1 MAKGEDMSKINR
13 KWYEEKREL
22 FENQNGERFYDLTK
36 QDVQEIANIVAQEKG
51 ITISV
56 RADKFNIIDGEYF
69 STAELYVNGEL
80 ASSTVGSATK
90 DELQTTTWASTA
102 LDIAKNR
109 AIKEVLRLEF
119 FECNLPKELKVVDQ
133 EAALVASPENLDLPE
148 IEEPKVTVE
157 EKPKKTRRKT
167 ASKKEEVAVKEE
179 EKIEGEESLK
189 VEEPVENKATKE
201 EGTANDEVE
210 QALNFVVKVGNAHYD
225 DKSIRDILEMN
236 AGSTFIKYYAS
247 RLNNPKFDK
256 FQDFC
261 KAAEIVINSIEVEG
275 DRAKH

>member
-1 MAKGEDMSKINR
+1 MSKISR

-22 FENQNGERFYDLTK
+22 FENQNGERYYDLTK
-36 QDVQEIANIVAQEKG
+36 QDVQEIADIIAKEKG
-51 ITISV
+51 ITISI
-56 RADKFNIIDGEYF
+56 RADKFNLVGEEYF
-69 STAELYVNGEL
+69 SVVELYVNGEL

-133 EAALVASPENLDLPE
+133 EAALVVSPENLGLPE

-157 EKPKKTRRKT
+157 DKPKKTRRKT
-167 ASKKEEVAVKEE
+167 ASKKEEVAVKEG
-179 EKIEGEESLK
+179 EKVEGEESLK

-236 AGSTFIKYYAS
+236 AGSTFIRYYAS